1 MTDPNTMTMV
11 LLGIAAVLY
20 GLDKSL
26 APGAGILAVAA
37 LAGAIPAKEATG
49 VTLLMAIVGDWCAI
63 WAYRHDILFRTLF
76 KLLPSVAIGIVLG
89 AGFLFIADDD
99 VTRRTIG
106 VILGVFVG
114 SYFVS
119 LFRARFVRHAV
130 VDDTGES
137 VRDGES
143 SSAPDGETSAFDGT
157 ARTTARA
164 HGPLAGFKNI
174 GAGALAGFTT
184 MVANAGGPVTAVYF
198 MSEHLGVREFLGTTA
213 GFYLTVNLVKV
224 PFAIGLRMITWSTL
238 ASVAWTIPLT
248 LLAVVCGRWIAKR
261 LDRSVF
267 SVIVY
272 AFSVIAVIQLFL

>member
-1 MTDPNTMTMV
+1 MLTDPNMMTMA
-11 LLGIAAVLY
+11 LLGVAAVLY

-89 AGFLFIADDD
+89 AGFLFVADDD

-114 SYFVS
+114 AYFVS
-119 LFRARFVRHAV
+119 LYRGRRRARGGGAKRAP
-130 VDDTGES
+130 S
-137 VRDGES
+137 AAPRNDGPGPS
-143 SSAPDGETSAFDGT
+143 GTDASAGDASRP
-157 ARTTARA
+157 RV
-164 HGPLAGFKNI
+164 PLARLRNV

-224 PFAIGLRMITWSTL
+224 PFAIGLNMITWSTFV
-238 ASVAWTIPLT
+238 SMAWTIPLT
-248 LLAVVCGRWIAKR
+248 LLAVVCGRWVARR

-267 SVIVY
+267 SVVVY